1 MSVQGGGLFRD
12 TLPASE
18 LTSAT
23 NNVVQCLKVPGLS
36 KTAAQVVVEMMDW
49 RDNIFGQ
56 DQLNAILAFII
67 SDLGTAHI
75 TSLLDGD
82 FEIENMTFL
91 ELLLAFSTLKQR
103 EILTQPLNPQYNQI
117 LTLLHALLKAP
128 GYAAVDDLAAPLA
141 VEWWTEVADDL
152 QEIIA
157 DSEDQSKFE
166 SAKQNLARAALD
178 CFEKLKYPTP
188 EELQEWRDD
197 DRSEFSSFRR
207 DACDFI
213 LAIYPILGVDL
224 VRVFQER
231 SRTSLAHRD
240 WGTFEVAIF
249 CIAQLSEAVDDN
261 QHADDCLNAI
271 FFSDEFA
278 HLCRGE
284 GISIPDKARQTL
296 VDMLGR
302 YQSYFERT
310 HALLPLVLTFLF
322 ASLDVA
328 SCAQTAS
335 KSISHLCRSCRNA
348 LTTQLP
354 AFLNQFDQFRHK
366 PTATVMTMEKVLEGI
381 AAIIQALPT
390 DEDRAQFLERI
401 LSYLHQQAMVAR
413 EEAVRDVSD
422 AAYSRSLLVL
432 RCIASIGKGLRTEN
446 EIVLESSDSGSGDS
460 HSLSFWNSG
469 QGANCQN
476 LIIQSMQILMTEVP
490 RDAST
495 VEAACD
501 VLKAGF
507 TEKAGPYVF
516 PPMVTVSFV
525 KSIPLGSAGTD
536 MVMGT
541 ASAFLASHSA
551 HPERIREETVA
562 LIVHVYESIC
572 RMQEMPEFYDPEAAN
587 SGIDFLTRL
596 LPKYHAV
603 LFALT
608 SAPPSAGQSSTS
620 RPVLQTILDFTLQS
634 LQGSE
639 PLPLRSA
646 SQFWVNVLS
655 LPTDPSETDP
665 VQIAIN
671 EYLPSLCRVLIL
683 QIAGRCA
690 RSDIEH
696 LCDVLRKVIFRH
708 QGQARLHL
716 SRALSSVDIDV
727 SHEGHGH
734 VSRQEKERLVSSLIA
749 ARGIRAHTNQL
760 ARGFWIKCR
769 GAGFDYIG

>member
-1 MSVQGGGLFRD
+1 
-12 TLPASE
+12 
-18 LTSAT
+18 
-23 NNVVQCLKVPGLS
+23 
-36 KTAAQVVVEMMDW
+36 MMDW
-49 RDNIFGQ
+49 RDNIFGH
-56 DQLNAILAFII
+56 DHLNAILAFII

-82 FEIENMTFL
+82 FETENMTFL

-103 EILTQPLNPQYNQI
+103 EILTQPLNFQYNQI

-128 GYAAVDDLAAPLA
+128 GYAAVDDLASPLA
-141 VEWWTEVADDL
+141 IEWWTEVADDL

-157 DSEDQSKFE
+157 DSDDQSKFE

-240 WGTFEVAIF
+240 WRTFEAAIF

-284 GISIPDKARQTL
+284 GISIPDRARQTL

-328 SCAQTAS
+328 TCAPTAS
-335 KSISHLCRSCRNA
+335 RSISHLCRSCRNA

-354 AFLNQFDQFRHK
+354 AFLDQFDQFRHK

-390 DEDRAQFLERI
+390 DADRAQFLERI
-401 LSYLHQQAMVAR
+401 LSYLHQQALVAR

-446 EIVLESSDSGSGDS
+446 EIVLDSSDGGNGDS

-476 LIIQSMQILMTEVP
+476 LIIQSMQLLMSEVP

-501 VLKAGF
+501 ILKAGF

-572 RMQEMPEFYDPEAAN
+572 RMQEIPDLYDPEAAN
-587 SGIDFLTRL
+587 SSIDFLTRL
-596 LPKYHAV
+596 LPKYHSV

-608 SAPPSAGQSSTS
+608 SAPPSVGQSSSS

-655 LPTDPSETDP
+655 LPTDPSETNP

-671 EYLPSLCRVLIL
+671 EYLPSLCRVLVL

-716 SRALSSVDIDV
+716 SRALSSVDIDI

-734 VSRQEKERLVSSLIA
+734 VSPQEKERLVSSLIA

-769 GAGFDYIG
+769 GAGFDYVG

>member
-1 MSVQGGGLFRD
+1 MSADIQGPASDVPHILNEARELVSQLYSPENARNPAQIKFIQERLQSLQKGPEAWLIANDLLSASSTDMRFFGALTFTVKINLDWQRLNQHDVQELLGRLVGHYAVLVNSGEVPLVIRKLATTLATIFLKPGAPWTRAIWNVAASLAGSKYVPEDQARSVDLLNSILPAMSQPQIVALLYFCNVLAEDMNKWSPEFRNDADIQRAAENIQDAFVVVEFVLRHFLMQDSAQNSYDPAPGIEALNAYGSWMSVQGGGLFRD
-12 TLPASE
+12 TLSASE

-240 WGTFEVAIF
+240 WGTFEAAIF

-278 HLCRGE
+278 RLCRAP
-284 GISIPDKARQTL
+284 SIP
-296 VDMLGR
+296 G
-302 YQSYFERT
+302 S
-310 HALLPLVLTFLF
+310 
-322 ASLDVA
+322 
-328 SCAQTAS
+328 
-335 KSISHLCRSCRNA
+335 
-348 LTTQLP
+348 
-354 AFLNQFDQFRHK
+354 
-366 PTATVMTMEKVLEGI
+366 
-381 AAIIQALPT
+381 
-390 DEDRAQFLERI
+390 
-401 LSYLHQQAMVAR
+401 
-413 EEAVRDVSD
+413 VRP
-422 AAYSRSLLVL
+422 
-432 RCIASIGKGLRTEN
+432 I
-446 EIVLESSDSGSGDS
+446 
-460 HSLSFWNSG
+460 
-469 QGANCQN
+469 
-476 LIIQSMQILMTEVP
+476 
-490 RDAST
+490 
-495 VEAACD
+495 
-501 VLKAGF
+501 
-507 TEKAGPYVF
+507 
-516 PPMVTVSFV
+516 
-525 KSIPLGSAGTD
+525 
-536 MVMGT
+536 
-541 ASAFLASHSA
+541 
-551 HPERIREETVA
+551 
-562 LIVHVYESIC
+562 
-572 RMQEMPEFYDPEAAN
+572 
-587 SGIDFLTRL
+587 
-596 LPKYHAV
+596 
-603 LFALT
+603 
-608 SAPPSAGQSSTS
+608 
-620 RPVLQTILDFTLQS
+620 
-634 LQGSE
+634 
-639 PLPLRSA
+639 
-646 SQFWVNVLS
+646 
-655 LPTDPSETDP
+655 
-665 VQIAIN
+665 
-671 EYLPSLCRVLIL
+671 
-683 QIAGRCA
+683 
-690 RSDIEH
+690 
-696 LCDVLRKVIFRH
+696 
-708 QGQARLHL
+708 
-716 SRALSSVDIDV
+716 
-727 SHEGHGH
+727 
-734 VSRQEKERLVSSLIA
+734 
-749 ARGIRAHTNQL
+749 
-760 ARGFWIKCR
+760 
-769 GAGFDYIG
+769 